1 MLNFTVIMV
10 GVIIWY
16 VGGSWQAL
24 KHKGLD
30 PTLLTYLTPLAY
42 KNFWL
47 SRMFLAIAV
56 ALSFISPGF
65 TIVSGGI
72 LALSITHI
80 LLLLAF
86 NRTAT
91 QPLIYYF
98 MLVVIC
104 GVLLLGI
111 RLGLIYVVA
120 LFITQE
126 LLYKNWRNSKNIR
139 YNRWVAGNARRI
151 HYAYHSLAKTM
162 PAKDWFHVL
171 HIAVTE
177 DIARPRAVR
186 IAERVYY
193 IIKRPANIST
203 GIMQV
208 QSTIPQ
214 SDLES
219 MDAGAKLVRNI
230 LRKMPAKITD
240 PKGQLTWIGT
250 QYNGSSTYGKYLMQT
265 YAGVGQAWEKINSS
279 P

>member
-1 MLNFTVIMV
+1 MLNITFILV
-10 GVIIWY
+10 GIIIWY
-16 VGGSWQAL
+16 GIGAWWL
-24 KHKGLD
+24 FKRKGLD

-47 SRMFLAIAV
+47 SRMLLAISV

-65 TIVSGGI
+65 TIVAGGI
-72 LALSITHI
+72 LALSLTHI
-80 LLLLAF
+80 LLLLLF

-91 QPLIYYF
+91 QPQIYYC
-98 MLVVIC
+98 MLIVIC
-104 GVLLLGI
+104 GVLLLDI
-111 RLGLIYVVA
+111 HLGLIYVVA

-177 DIARPRAVR
+177 DIARPPAVR

-193 IIKRPANIST
+193 LIKRPANIST

-250 QYNGSSTYGKYLMQT
+250 QYNGSSTYSKYLLQT
-265 YAGVGQAWEKINSS
+265 YAGVGLAWEKIS
-279 P
+279 PSL